1 MQKSTRLQVDQP
13 KRPRKTDELK
23 FLQDKNLSL
32 LLFLKIYKSLV
43 FKSSYCCVFRKDMK
57 STFCVYSDL
66 DNFLRHPGNMKG
78 SNSSNKS
85 AGFNSRHVFPLSQT
99 SLSLMEN
106 DPPGIYGSCHSSD
119 LQRSSSV
126 IINYKGVKVLFLQ
139 NIKWLKKMFST
150 NRINYKVLLR
160 IGWLSDC
167 S

>member
-1 MQKSTRLQVDQP
+1 
-13 KRPRKTDELK
+13 
-23 FLQDKNLSL
+23 
-32 LLFLKIYKSLV
+32 
-43 FKSSYCCVFRKDMK
+43 MK

-78 SNSSNKS
+78 SN
-85 AGFNSRHVFPLSQT
+85 

-139 NIKWLKKMFST
+139 NIK
-150 NRINYKVLLR
+150 
-160 IGWLSDC
+160 
-167 S
+167 

>member
-1 MQKSTRLQVDQP
+1 MCFAHIILFVSAKKHPAAGWSTQTSQK
-13 KRPRKTDELK
+13 DELK

-43 FKSSYCCVFRKDMK
+43 FKSSSCCVFRKDMK

-126 IINYKGVKVLFLQ
+126 IINYKGVKVPFLQ
-139 NIKWLKKMFST
+139 NIKWLKKNVFH
-150 NRINYKVLLR
+150 KQDKL
-160 IGWLSDC
+160 
-167 S
+167 